1 MRSINKVIIIGNVT
15 RDPEIKQTASGQPIA
30 TFGIAT
36 NRDWMTRNGEHHT
49 SSEFHE
55 VVAWSKLADICSKY
69 IRKGKLIYIEGY
81 LKTRSWDTPEGLK
94 KFKTEI
100 VVNDMIML
108 DKRAPGE
115 QFEHNEHGEHGEAA
129 VSTNDDIV
137 MDESMEEMPME
148 QAV

>member
-15 RDPEIKQTASGQPIA
+15 RDPEIKQTVSGQPIA

-36 NRDWMTRNGEHHT
+36 NRDWMTRNGERHT

-69 IRKGKLIYIEGY
+69 IRKGKLVYIEGY
-81 LKTRSWDTPEGLK
+81 LKTRSWDTPEGVK
-94 KFKTEI
+94 KFRTEI

-108 DKRAPGE
+108 DKRTNGEGE
-115 QFEHNEHGEHGEAA
+115 QPLPAG
-129 VSTNDDIV
+129 
-137 MDESMEEMPME
+137 ESMGGEMEPMPEDMPME
-148 QAV
+148 ETA

>member
-15 RDPEIKQTASGQPIA
+15 RDPEIKQTTSGQPIA

-36 NRDWMTRNGEHHT
+36 NRDWMTRNGERHT

-81 LKTRSWDTPEGLK
+81 LKTRSWDTPEGVK
-94 KFKTEI
+94 KFRTEI
-100 VVNDMIML
+100 VVNDLIML
-108 DKRAPGE
+108 DKRANGE
-115 QFEHNEHGEHGEAA
+115 GENHIPMTDNMNGDMDLGPMPDEMPIDEAA
-129 VSTNDDIV
+129 
-137 MDESMEEMPME
+137 
-148 QAV
+148 

>member
-15 RDPEIKQTASGQPIA
+15 RDPEIKQTVSGQPIA

-69 IRKGKLIYIEGY
+69 IRKGKLVYIEGY
-81 LKTRSWDTPEGLK
+81 LKTRSWDTPEGVK
-94 KFKTEI
+94 KFRTEI
-100 VVNDMIML
+100 VVNDLIML
-108 DKRAPGE
+108 DKR
-115 QFEHNEHGEHGEAA
+115 
-129 VSTNDDIV
+129 TNGDPAG
-137 MDESMEEMPME
+137 ESMGGEMMEPMPEDMPME
-148 QAV
+148 ESA